1 MKSVFRLSPLL
12 ALLFCA
18 SVASAQYSVDAHVG
32 VGYAWDKSNNQG
44 IDNANSPNNAFGPC
58 TSSPLANP
66 VADPY
71 CETTSSL
78 NSVLLGIGGDI
89 MFKKHYGVGAQI
101 DFQPAKKDYGPLQF
115 RQTFYDFNGIYA
127 PLSTKRAVLHI
138 EGGVGGARTGFS
150 YTQTGCVG
158 TAVCSTS
165 SSAVGTATHF
175 DVHVGAGVM
184 LFVTNHIFIKPQ
196 IDLHYVPGFTNQFN
210 SNLAPSAM
218 VSVGYSSGD
227 H

>member
-1 MKSVFRLSPLL
+1 MRYVFRFSPLL

-32 VGYAWDKSNNQG
+32 VGYAWDKSNNSG
-44 IDNANSPNNAFGPC
+44 IDNANSPTNAFGACVPN
-58 TSSPLANP
+58 TG
-66 VADPY
+66 DTY
-71 CETTSSL
+71 CQTTPAL
-78 NSVLLGIGGDI
+78 NSVLLGFGGDV
-89 MFKKHYGVGAQI
+89 MFKRKFGAGVEI
-101 DFQPAKKDYGPLQF
+101 DLTPAKKDYGPLQF
-115 RQTFYDFNGIYA
+115 RQTFYDFNGIYQ
-127 PLSTKRAVLHI
+127 PFSTKRAVFRL
-138 EGGVGGARTGFS
+138 EGGIGGARTGFS
-150 YTQTGCVG
+150 YTQSGCVG

-184 LFVTNHIFIKPQ
+184 LFVTNHIFVKPQ

-210 SNLAPSAM
+210 SNMVPSAM
-218 VSVGYSSGD
+218 VSVGYASGD

>member
-1 MKSVFRLSPLL
+1 MKSVFRFSPLL

-32 VGYAWDKSNNQG
+32 VGYAFDKSNNQG
-44 IDNANSPNNAFGPC
+44 IDNANSPDNAFGPC
-58 TSSPLANP
+58 APGTG
-66 VADPY
+66 DPY
-71 CETTSSL
+71 CQTTSSL
-78 NSVLLGIGGDI
+78 NSVLMGIGGDI
-89 MFKKHYGVGAQI
+89 MFKKQFGFGAQI

-115 RQTFYDFNGIYA
+115 RQTFYDFDGVYQ
-127 PLSTKRAVLHI
+127 PFSTKRAVFRL
-138 EGGVGGARTGFS
+138 EGGIGGARTGFS
-150 YTQTGCVG
+150 YTETGCVG

-196 IDLHYVPGFTNQFN
+196 IDLHYIPGFTNQFN

-218 VSVGYSSGD
+218 VSVGYASGD